1 MHHPGWLHA
10 SAKMREVFCRCLNR
24 LLVGRSKG
32 RVDAQISLR
41 VDGEDRSIIIDTR
54 TILLDA
60 LRDRLGV
67 TPAKKGCDHGQ
78 CGACTV
84 LLDGRR
90 AIIYLAFAVAHDGR
104 DHYCR
109 GARRGRRT
117 PPDPAGLSR
126 GTEAP
131 PGVPRELRDWAR
143 SAWSCS
149 SRDRQCRLP
158 RDGRPS
164 AEPSADPR
172 RAPVLSIDRRRLPR
186 SARRGS
192 LRNGFRFRAP
202 LCSA

>member
-24 LLVGRSKG
+24 LVVGRSRG

-117 PPDPAGLSR
+117 PPDPQAFLEE
-126 GTEAP
+126 TEAP
-131 PGVPRELRDWAR
+131 PGVPG
-143 SAWSCS
+143 S
-149 SRDRQCRLP
+149 SGIGRDRHCRAAAAIANAAYHATGVRVRNPPLTP
-158 RDGRPS
+158 D
-164 AEPSADPR
+164 AL
-172 RAPVLSIDRRRLPR
+172 LS
-186 SARRGS
+186 
-192 LRNGFRFRAP
+192 
-202 LCSA
+202 